1 VIVTRG
7 SMAAPAALD
16 DDQWRAIRTY
26 AGNMWMTALMTSL
39 VWSRGEYPLVRML
52 LGDEALARYAAPMTL
67 FAAGIQVVMLV
78 VAGAT
83 PYLTELW
90 GQGRYD
96 SVVHLARRIT
106 NLQLLLCGIVALTFT
121 FMSSELLRLVFG
133 ESYRNSED
141 LLPVLSLGLL
151 GLALSAPNHL
161 LQLATDARFSRTIA
175 TAGIVALFALAIV
188 AIPLFGLKGAALA
201 RALTMAGVALVT
213 GWTAIGRWGLRILPL
228 RGTAITMA
236 AVVAGIVLVVGDHS
250 LGLLQRVAG
259 LCAGVF
265 VLAITMR
272 GDLIDVIGVMTL
284 RRARAYRIPGM
295 QTSGG

>member
-1 VIVTRG
+1 VWLMPATVASIPVLFGMLSIAAAITAMAGIVIVTRG
-7 SMAAPAALD
+7 SIAAAAALG

-121 FMSSELLRLVFG
+121 FMSG
-133 ESYRNSED
+133 
-141 LLPVLSLGLL
+141 
-151 GLALSAPNHL
+151 
-161 LQLATDARFSRTIA
+161 
-175 TAGIVALFALAIV
+175 
-188 AIPLFGLKGAALA
+188 
-201 RALTMAGVALVT
+201 
-213 GWTAIGRWGLRILPL
+213 
-228 RGTAITMA
+228 
-236 AVVAGIVLVVGDHS
+236 
-250 LGLLQRVAG
+250 
-259 LCAGVF
+259 
-265 VLAITMR
+265 
-272 GDLIDVIGVMTL
+272 
-284 RRARAYRIPGM
+284 
-295 QTSGG
+295 